1 VQLVV
6 PVALHAV
13 LVLAARHAV
22 LVAVAQN
29 SVLVTVAQNSVLVTV
44 AQNSVLVTVAQNVM
58 LAIEIVTMDVAV
70 KRNPRGK
77 TGSVPSKMMDSKTG
91 VAFNLASLSS
101 L

>member
-13 LVLAARHAV
+13 LVLAARHA
-22 LVAVAQN
+22 
-29 SVLVTVAQNSVLVTV
+29 VLVTVAQNSVLVTV

>member
-1 VQLVV
+1 MQLVV

-22 LVAVAQN
+22 LVA
-29 SVLVTVAQNSVLVTV
+29 V

-91 VAFNLASLSS
+91 VAFNLASLFS

>member
-1 VQLVV
+1 MQLVV

-29 SVLVTVAQNSVLVTV
+29 SVLVAV

-91 VAFNLASLSS
+91 VAFNLASLFS

>member
-1 VQLVV
+1 MQLVV

-22 LVAVAQN
+22 LVA
-29 SVLVTVAQNSVLVTV
+29 VAQNSVLVTV

>member
-1 VQLVV
+1 MQLVV

-29 SVLVTVAQNSVLVTV
+29 SVLVAV

>member
-1 VQLVV
+1 MQLVV

-29 SVLVTVAQNSVLVTV
+29 SVLVAV

-70 KRNPRGK
+70 KRNPHGK

-91 VAFNLASLSS
+91 VAFNLASLFS